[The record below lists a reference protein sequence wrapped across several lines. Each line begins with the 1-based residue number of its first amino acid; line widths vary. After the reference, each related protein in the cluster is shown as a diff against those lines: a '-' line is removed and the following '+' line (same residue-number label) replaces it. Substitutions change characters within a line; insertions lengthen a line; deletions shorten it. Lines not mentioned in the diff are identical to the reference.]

1 MPSEYEPDMQ
11 PLHLF
16 AKYYLNMK
24 WYLSYPFIVI
34 HTKGCHAFGYLNI
47 GFNNATKELLIFK

>member
-1 MPSEYEPDMQ
+1 
-11 PLHLF
+11 
-16 AKYYLNMK
+16 MK

-47 GFNNATKELLIFK
+47 DSIMPPRSY